1 MRRKLF
7 LYKKGEENEMK
18 NWKKVGLLAAVGFAA
33 LGLAACGAKEDGT
46 KDSSKEGASQGT
58 ETQTLVVG
66 VAPGPYGDMVTD
78 VLGPLME
85 EKGFTLTTKVF
96 NDYVQPNKAL
106 DAKQIDA
113 NLFQHTAYLEK
124 FSTDNNLDLTA
135 LGQVPTLGM
144 GIYSNKIDSLAD
156 LKEGSKVSIANDAS
170 NLARTLQLLEVNEL
184 ITISEDIDETKA
196 TVNDIDGNPKNLDFK
211 PLEAAQLARSLD
223 NVDIALVPGNFSWA
237 AELDP
242 ADALALEALQEQYKN
257 VVAVRTEDKESDFGQ
272 AFSEVL
278 ISDAFKEAIEQSA
291 FKEFDKP
298 ASWK

>member
-1 MRRKLF
+1 
-7 LYKKGEENEMK
+7 MK

-46 KDSSKEGASQGT
+46 KDSSKDGASQGT

-196 TVNDIDGNPKNLDFK
+196 TENDIDGNPKNLDFK

-242 ADALALEALQEQYKN
+242 ADALALETLQEQYKN

-278 ISDAFKEAIEQSA
+278 ISEAFKEAIEQSA